1 MLEAG
6 QKRTQPRHRNKLH
19 RRKDTA
25 TPQFALRIPQDI
37 RSRMVGR
44 TLAIPI
50 SQDTTIRID
59 VTELTQAIRFSLRT
73 RDNAE
78 ARRRKA
84 SASDYLDRYFA
95 AVRSSPPAELTHKQT
110 LALAGELYRAW
121 ASEPDSIPQSIYLVE
136 GLGLPTTPPV
146 DFDAESER
154 LRATAFDVDA
164 YTVPGREGERVAMFG
179 HLTFTLLAQKGIPD
193 ALLEV
198 IAQLSLALCRALSAA
213 LRTRARYAA
222 GDYRPD
228 EALAR
233 YPVWEHPKASI
244 AEGTK
249 PYKKPASA
257 SGKLTVTGLLSD
269 WWAAAKANGASINTF
284 TNFTTHINQFVAFLG
299 HDDARMVTT
308 ESVLDFKDHKLTTP
322 SAKTKKPISARSFK
336 SGALVSLTSVFTW
349 AANEKLLPSNPTAG
363 IVFRVRKK
371 ARVRQRDF
379 TEQEIKTILGATLT
393 VHPMPGTRLYKRD
406 LANKWIPWLC
416 AYSGA
421 RVGEIAQLRK
431 EDLKDGPLGLYL
443 NVTPEAG
450 TVKTKE
456 FREVPIHEH
465 LIAMGFAELVDK
477 SRDGYLFIDP
487 KSPEVVHTAIATRSA
502 RVRDF
507 VRGAGITDPNVQ
519 PNHGWRHTFKTRG
532 FEAGIQ
538 EKVLDAICG
547 HAPSTVGRQYGS
559 VTMKTLVDAMK
570 LFPRY
575 ELGGLDNA

>member
-1 MLEAG
+1 M
-6 QKRTQPRHRNKLH
+6 
-19 RRKDTA
+19 
-25 TPQFALRIPQDI
+25 I
-37 RSRMVGR
+37 GR
-44 TLAIPI
+44 TLAIPL

-73 RDNAE
+73 HDNAE

-84 SASDYLDRYFA
+84 SASCYLDRYFA
-95 AVRSSPPAELTHKQT
+95 AIRSSPPAELTHKQT

-136 GLGLPTTPPV
+136 GLGLPTMAPT

-154 LRATAFDVDA
+154 LVATAVDVEA
-164 YTVPGREGERVAMFG
+164 YAVPGKEGERVAMFG
-179 HLTFTLLAQKGIPD
+179 PLVLTLLAQKGIPD
-193 ALLEV
+193 APLEV
-198 IAQLSLALCRALSAA
+198 IAQISLALCRTLSAA

-222 GDYRPD
+222 GDYRLD
-228 EALAR
+228 DALAR
-233 YPVWEHPKASI
+233 YPVWEQSKAGIS
-244 AEGTK
+244 EGTK
-249 PYKKPASA
+249 PYKKAPVT

-284 TNFTTHINQFVAFLG
+284 TNFTTHINQFVHWLG
-299 HDDARMVTT
+299 HDDARAVTT
-308 ESVLDFKDHKLTTP
+308 ENVIDFKDYKLTTP
-322 SAKTKKPISARSFK
+322 SERTKRPITARSFK

-349 AANEKLLPSNPTAG
+349 AANEKLLSSNPTAG

-379 TEQEIKTILGATLT
+379 TEQEIKTILGATLSVSPT
-393 VHPMPGTRLYKRD
+393 PGTRFYKRD

-431 EDLKDGPLGLYL
+431 EDLKDGPSGLYL

-465 LIAMGFAELVDK
+465 LEAMGFAELVENSK
-477 SRDGYLFIDP
+477 DGYLFIDP
-487 KSPEVVHTAIATRSA
+487 KSPDVVHTAIATRSA

-559 VTMKTLVDAMK
+559 VTTKTLVDAIK

-575 ELGGLDNA
+575 ELGDRSNA

>member
-1 MLEAG
+1 MAEAG
-6 QKRTQPRHRNKLH
+6 DKMAPPRRRVQLH
-19 RRKDTA
+19 RRKHTSV
-25 TPQFALRIPQDI
+25 PQFALRIPQDI
-37 RSRMVGR
+37 KSRMIGR
-44 TLAIPI
+44 TLAIPL
-50 SQDTTIRID
+50 SQDTTVKID
-59 VTELTQAIRFSLRT
+59 VTELTQSIRFSLRT
-73 RDNAE
+73 YEHAE

-84 SASDYLDRYFA
+84 NASAYLDKYFA
-95 AVRSSPPAELTHKQT
+95 AIRSSPSVELTHRQT
-110 LALAGELYRAW
+110 LALAGELYCAW
-121 ASEPDSIPQSIYLVE
+121 ASEPDSIPQSIYMVE
-136 GLGLPTTPPV
+136 RLGLPTTPPT

-154 LRATAFDVDA
+154 LAAMAFCVEALAAT
-164 YTVPGREGERVAMFG
+164 GREGERIAIFG
-179 HLTFTLLAQKGIPD
+179 PVTFTLLAQKGIPD
-193 ALLEV
+193 APLEA
-198 IAQLSLALCRALSAA
+198 IERISLALCRALSAA

-222 GDYRPD
+222 GDYRRD
-228 EALAR
+228 EALAG
-233 YPVWEHPKASI
+233 YPVWEQRKANST
-244 AEGTK
+244 ESTK
-249 PYKKPASA
+249 LYRRHSA
-257 SGKLTVTGLLSD
+257 ALGKLTVTGLLND

-284 TNFTTHINQFVAFLG
+284 TNFTTHINQFVAYLG
-299 HDDARMVTT
+299 HDDARAVTT
-308 ESVLDFKDHKLTTP
+308 ENVLDFKNHKLTTP

-349 AANEKLLPSNPTAG
+349 ATNERLLPSNPTEG
-363 IVFRVRKK
+363 IVFRVRKQ

-379 TEQEIKTILGATLT
+379 TEEEIAIILKATLT
-393 VHPMPGTRLYKRD
+393 VRPVAGTRFYKRD

-431 EDLKDGPLGLYL
+431 RDVKEGPQGHYL

-465 LIAMGFAELVDK
+465 LIAMGFLDMVENAG
-477 SRDGYLFIDP
+477 DGYLFIDP
-487 KSPEVVHTAIATRSA
+487 KSPDVVHTAIATRSA

-507 VRGAGITDPNVQ
+507 VRGAGVTDPNVQ

-559 VTMKTLVDAMK
+559 VTTKTLVDAMK

-575 ELGGLDNA
+575 ELEDGNNA